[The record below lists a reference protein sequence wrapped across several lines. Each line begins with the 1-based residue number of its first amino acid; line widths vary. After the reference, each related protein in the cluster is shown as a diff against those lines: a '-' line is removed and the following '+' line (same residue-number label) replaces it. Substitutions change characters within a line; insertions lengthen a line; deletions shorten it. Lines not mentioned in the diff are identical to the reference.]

1 MNNILENRIKNV
13 MSAVFEIPAN
23 NVNDKLSPDTVES
36 WDSLKHLQ
44 LILSLEDE
52 FEIIF
57 NSDEIAAI
65 LSFDSIR
72 SIIKEKLSNRQ

>member
-1 MNNILENRIKNV
+1 MENRIRNI
-13 MSAVFEIPAN
+13 MSEVFKIPADS
-23 NVNDKLSPDTVES
+23 VNDKSSPDTVES

-57 NSDEIAAI
+57 NDDEIAAI

-72 SIIKEKLSNRQ
+72 SIINEKLNKNI